1 MHSRPADIG
10 CSLKKKPAALD
21 LDDHDV
27 KVTEQSAQRRHRSVA
42 VAIATTALVV
52 AAAALAAV
60 AVLTYISNE
69 VFDNELP
76 SCDADPV
83 VLEWTQG
90 EGLWQRSAT
99 FELLEDSQTVQVDV
113 MLHRDDGGVIQV
125 GKNVYV
131 IAAGGSFPVDDE
143 TTPTTQPF
151 QGTVVGRGIDGV
163 NEQVTLEAGEW
174 QLIVRGGASPVD
186 VRWPC

>member
-1 MHSRPADIG
+1 M
-10 CSLKKKPAALD
+10 
-21 LDDHDV
+21 
-27 KVTEQSAQRRHRSVA
+27 
-42 VAIATTALVV
+42 LVV
-52 AAAALAAV
+52 AAAALAVV

-69 VFDNELP
+69 VFDNEIP

-83 VLEWTQG
+83 VLEWTQR

-99 FELLEDSQTVQVDV
+99 FELFEDSQKVQVDV
-113 MLHRDDGGVIQV
+113 TLHRDDGGVIQV

-131 IAAGGSFPVDDE
+131 MAAGGSVPADDDE

-151 QGTVVGRGIDGV
+151 RGTVVGRGIDGV

-174 QLIVRGGASPVD
+174 QLPVKGGASPAE